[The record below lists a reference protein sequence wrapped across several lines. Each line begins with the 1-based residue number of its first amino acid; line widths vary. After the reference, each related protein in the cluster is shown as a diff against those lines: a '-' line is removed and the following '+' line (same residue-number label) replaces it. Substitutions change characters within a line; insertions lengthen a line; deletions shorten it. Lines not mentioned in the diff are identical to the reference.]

1 MCGLVQVIRLGA
13 RRKAEDEG
21 ALGWG
26 ECSPVAMGGGGQRAR
41 EMQELQKKVEEGA
54 AREQEWAR
62 GMQELQKKVEE
73 GTAREQEREREVQ
86 ELRAK
91 LAAANGAWQ
100 DALVGQEQERR
111 EWTES
116 ARAEAVRE
124 REAREALLGKNKEL
138 ENKIARLGSDM
149 AVLAEQQRQ
158 GGAEWNGVDA
168 LVKELSALDLTSSLV
183 RRDLMLYLQD
193 VAACPDSSPFS
204 STSQPTPTPHSS
216 HSSARATPNT
226 GSAALGTPAAGAEG
240 NRVEAPPTALVKTC
254 LLELVRHLQQAEEAC
269 KISEQALAGPPP
281 PPPPPLASCCQ
292 PVLPLRLRFWPVV
305 SRLLSALRCRVA
317 RGLAWGRHA
326 CLDALCARAAHVAAQ
341 RERGREFAC
350 LCARWYLEHADRA
363 CALTWPETCQPN
375 APDQH
380 NYNRGAA
387 RAGQHQR
394 RAQVGRGHSSLRAL

>member
-158 GGAEWNGVDA
+158 RGGWHREMTASPRYRTRRGLPAIGARRRARAVCDGAAPIPASVPVRRADGAQQRAEAADQQGAEA
-168 LVKELSALDLTSSLV
+168 I
-183 RRDLMLYLQD
+183 
-193 VAACPDSSPFS
+193 
-204 STSQPTPTPHSS
+204 
-216 HSSARATPNT
+216 
-226 GSAALGTPAAGAEG
+226 AG
-240 NRVEAPPTALVKTC
+240 
-254 LLELVRHLQQAEEAC
+254 
-269 KISEQALAGPPP
+269 
-281 PPPPPLASCCQ
+281 
-292 PVLPLRLRFWPVV
+292 
-305 SRLLSALRCRVA
+305 
-317 RGLAWGRHA
+317 
-326 CLDALCARAAHVAAQ
+326 
-341 RERGREFAC
+341 
-350 LCARWYLEHADRA
+350 
-363 CALTWPETCQPN
+363 
-375 APDQH
+375 
-380 NYNRGAA
+380 
-387 RAGQHQR
+387 
-394 RAQVGRGHSSLRAL
+394 